1 MAAVIAG
8 LARPLDSDG
17 ALLYADRT
25 MENTNATTQ
34 TTGSIPAPAEAAAA
48 RAGARAAWLD
58 PGVLWLLASAAG
70 FGSMAIF
77 AKLAYSGGLTVPT
90 LLATRFGLAAILMWG
105 LLAARR
111 LSPRVPLRTLVGLL
125 LMGGIGYVGQ
135 SFAFFTALETIPAAT
150 TALLL
155 YTYPAMVSVLA
166 WLILKQR
173 LSRTAALALAL
184 ATAGC
189 ALVVGGPA
197 ALPAQA
203 QIDPAGMA
211 WGLAAALIYSLYI
224 IAGTRVTANVPPLVA
239 STYIISAAAGVFL
252 GAGTLGGTLNFAV
265 DAGAWAAMI
274 GIALICTVLA
284 IAAFFAGLARLGP
297 GRASILSTVEPIVT
311 FLLAA
316 LVLGEAISL
325 IQIAG
330 GALIL
335 SAVLVLQWPR
345 KAARPAA
352 L

>member
-1 MAAVIAG
+1 M
-8 LARPLDSDG
+8 D
-17 ALLYADRT
+17 
-25 MENTNATTQ
+25 NTNATAQ
-34 TTGSIPAPAEAAAA
+34 TASTA
-48 RAGARAAWLD
+48 RAPSPATGVRAGTRAGWLD

-77 AKLAYSGGLTVPT
+77 AKLAYSGGLTLPT
-90 LLATRFGLAAILMWG
+90 LLATRFGLAAVLMWG
-105 LLAARR
+105 LLAVRR
-111 LSPRVPLRTLVGLL
+111 LSPRVPLRTLIGLL

-135 SFAFFTALETIPAAT
+135 SFAFFTALQTIPAAT

-166 WLILKQR
+166 WVILKQR
-173 LSRTAALALAL
+173 ISRMGALALAL

-224 IAGTRVTANVPPLVA
+224 IAGTRITANVPPLVA
-239 STYIISAAAGVFL
+239 STYIISAAAAVFL
-252 GAGTLGGTLNFAV
+252 GAGWIGGTLNFAV
-265 DAGAWAAMI
+265 DAGGWAAMI

-284 IAAFFAGLARLGP
+284 IAAFFAGLTRLGP
-297 GRASILSTVEPIVT
+297 GRASILSTVEPLVT

-316 LVLGEAISL
+316 LVLGEALSL
-325 IQIAG
+325 IQVGG

-345 KAARPAA
+345 KPARLPAPG
-352 L
+352 

>member
-1 MAAVIAG
+1 
-8 LARPLDSDG
+8 
-17 ALLYADRT
+17 
-25 MENTNATTQ
+25 MENMNAQAQTASTTH
-34 TTGSIPAPAEAAAA
+34 APAETSGGW
-48 RAGARAAWLD
+48 AGARAGRLD

-70 FGSMAIF
+70 FGSMAIL
-77 AKLAYSGGLTVPT
+77 AKLAYSGGLTLPT
-90 LLATRFGLAAILMWG
+90 LLATRFGLAAVLMWG
-105 LLAARR
+105 LLAVRR
-111 LSPRVPLRTLVGLL
+111 LSPRVPPRTLLGLL

-135 SFAFFTALETIPAAT
+135 SFAFFTALQTIPAAT

-166 WLILKQR
+166 WMILKQR
-173 LSRTAALALAL
+173 ISRTAALALAL

-189 ALVVGGPA
+189 VLVVGGPA
-197 ALPAQA
+197 ALPAQT

-224 IAGTRVTANVPPLVA
+224 IAGTRITANVPPLVA

-252 GAGTLGGTLNFAV
+252 GAGWIGGTLNFAV
-265 DAGAWAAMI
+265 DPGGWAAMI

-297 GRASILSTVEPIVT
+297 GRASILSTVEPVVT

-316 LVLGEAISL
+316 LVLGESISL

-335 SAVLVLQWPR
+335 SAVLVLHWPR
-345 KAARPAA
+345 KPARPPA